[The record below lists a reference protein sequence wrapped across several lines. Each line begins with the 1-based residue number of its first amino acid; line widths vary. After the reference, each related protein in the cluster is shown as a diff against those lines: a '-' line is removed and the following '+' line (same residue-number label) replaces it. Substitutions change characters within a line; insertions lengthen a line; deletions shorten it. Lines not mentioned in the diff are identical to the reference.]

1 MGALSILHRWSKA
14 ILFVSLLLG
23 GGLAASAAPLAVGA
37 RLSDFQ
43 FVDVD
48 EVARSTRSLR
58 DKIWVVSVSDKDSA
72 ERLQEWI
79 GAASLKL
86 QRRAPEL
93 PVAYFNIADVTV
105 VPGLFHSFVRG
116 LMRRAQRSGDERM
129 RERLN
134 KASLPEGSLFRW
146 MYLIPDWEGDYLT
159 RLGVENG
166 EQFHCWVVYRGRVI
180 ASLREGTPA
189 IEERYLSALDQV
201 RRRLGAQG
209 AAGADLRGRAHARAS
224 SAPHR

>member
-1 MGALSILHRWSKA
+1 MRTRSISHRWSKA
-14 ILFVSLLLG
+14 ILSVSLFFG
-23 GGLAASAAPLAVGA
+23 GGLAASAAPLTAGA

-43 FVDVD
+43 FVDVN

-86 QRRAPEL
+86 QRRTPEL
-93 PVAYFNIADVTV
+93 PVAYFNIADVSMI
-105 VPGLFHSFVRG
+105 PGIFQSFVRG

-129 RERLN
+129 RARLSD
-134 KASLPEGSLFRW
+134 ASLPEGSLFRW
-146 MYLIPDWEGDYLT
+146 MYLIPDWEGEHLA
-159 RLGVENG
+159 RLGVEDG
-166 EQFHCWVVYRGRVI
+166 ERFHCWVIYRGRVI

-189 IEERYLSALDQV
+189 LEERYLSALAQIHQ
-201 RRRLGAQG
+201 RRRAQG
-209 AAGADLRGRAHARAS
+209 AARESLRERAHAQAS
-224 SAPHR
+224 SAPRR